1 MPINQCF
8 INFVHGLAILVAA
21 TAITACG
28 DSKSSDPA
36 PVVTYATMTVT
47 NATKTTDNGTLTLT
61 TSTTCTKDA
70 TSDLLTVVLSAASG
84 PNMNVTVK
92 GFKSTASTYACV
104 QAATNQTDPASI
116 GSKFDTCGVSFHT
129 LSAATGTALNGYA
142 MYRDT
147 VAIKPFS
154 YGGTCSIAFTD
165 TAPTVKGTV
174 TCSKLLQTELDGSA
188 RNPVDTS
195 ITADISGSFYCNL

>member
-1 MPINQCF
+1 MTKKSFREIVNS
-8 INFVHGLAILVAA
+8 LVIIGAP
-21 TAITACG
+21 TIMIACG
-28 DSKSSDPA
+28 DGKSSDPA
-36 PVVTYATMTVT
+36 PVVTYATMTVS

-70 TSDLLTVVLSAASG
+70 TSDLLTVVLSSTSG
-84 PNMNVTVK
+84 QNMSVTVK
-92 GFKSTASTYACV
+92 GFKSTASTYTCV
-104 QAATNQTDPASI
+104 QASTNQTDPVSV
-116 GSKFDTCGVSFHT
+116 GSKYDTCGVSFHT

-147 VAIKPFS
+147 VAIKPFT
-154 YGGTCSIAFTD
+154 YAGTCSIAFTD

-188 RNPVDTS
+188 RNPIDTS
-195 ITADISGSFYCNL
+195 MTADISGSFYCNL